1 MKKFTVLEL
10 SVLFILLFMFSEAV
24 QGQGG
29 ESFTNLPTNSPSSYL
44 SRSWTGDDGVIWTA
58 EGARTDQ
65 TINGKAICWGNS
77 GTRNLL
83 TPTYSGGMG
92 TLSFYYVR
100 GFTGTS
106 ARSLEVY
113 VNNELK
119 ASFAVS
125 ATSDVVVQFSQ
136 EINITGNVVL
146 EIRST
151 GAAQVK
157 VDDVLWTSYTGG
169 ALVVA
174 TPIFNPSAGI
184 YYSPQNVAI
193 ATETPGATIYYTT
206 DGTEPDEFSTE
217 YVNPIPV
224 SVTTTIKARA
234 YATGYDPSA
243 IVTAVYNFPVEV
255 ADIATLRAGATD
267 GTVYRLTDEAI
278 LTAKDAFNNRKFI
291 EDATAAIMIFDTP
304 GTITTEY
311 NIGDG
316 IKNITGTLSLVNQML
331 RFIPTQDPGAAFSV
345 GNPVSPATFSIDLLT
360 SGDQAKL
367 VTLENVTFT
376 APGTFAN
383 GQNYT
388 ITDGINNLI
397 FRTDFWNVDYIGSA
411 IPELPVNIT
420 GVIIQYNA
428 DLQIVARNLDDFGQL
443 YNIGWAN
450 LQWPPNGTITLYQD
464 FDVYAQ
470 IWVDGI
476 TDQVGQGQAI
486 QSWIGYSTDDT
497 DPATWTTW
505 VPATYNGDV
514 GNNDEYKAN
523 IGAEITATGIYYYA
537 SRFQLDNGDFVYGGY
552 NGGFWDG
559 TANVSGVLTVNE
571 PSQFINWANLQW
583 PPSGEINVGGDF
595 TAYAQVYAAGIT
607 PEPGPDKVITAWIG
621 YNNADTDPAGWT
633 NWILADFNAA
643 VGNNDE
649 YMANIGT
656 AITQAGTY
664 YYASRFQLNA
674 TPYVYGGYS
683 GTGGG
688 FWDGVE
694 NVSGVLIVNVTEPDN
709 HVTNFMAAADS
720 YSAINVTWTDSDAAG
735 YLIKGSAVS
744 YAAIADPVDG
754 TPEADGG
761 LVQNVAAGIESHQF
775 TGLTA
780 ETDYFFKIFPYNG
793 TAGAINYKT
802 DGIVP
807 EATAQTGELPG
818 YLVGDYGFVATSGNW
833 NVLTNWRQWDGSGWN
848 TTVAA
853 QPTIADNV
861 YILGGNTAIVEASGK
876 NAKNLFVEAGAKLFT
891 NNATMTGPR
900 YVNVTGNI
908 ICDGMIGNGSGNDD
922 VISFNMNGTT
932 QVISG
937 SGSFTGNRMRKNAT
951 GNSSLTIGMDIELRY
966 NALAFYNQVAA
977 ENALYV
983 TIQPGIHLNCP
994 GNGVTPNGGYQLK
1007 SNDNLII
1014 YGQVSLTGNLDN
1026 LAGTGGVV
1034 IKSNASGTG
1043 SLIQPNAASSTV
1055 ERYFTGNDVDWHLV
1069 SSPVAGA
1076 TAEVFTG
1083 MYLQD
1088 FDPLTY
1094 AYTDIVDPATPLN
1107 VMEGYALYSTLG
1119 ASNTVSFEGNLNAGN
1134 QSASFVTGFDAYNW
1148 NLLGNPYP
1156 SSIDWELVN
1165 IPAGMSNEVHYIDA
1179 ATGADLSY
1187 VQGVGGAGSQYIPP
1201 MQGFFVS
1208 ATTGGTFSIGN
1219 DQRTHMGS
1227 DLFYKNSNPDLVVL
1241 EASNGSFSDEAW
1253 IHFNQMAEVEHDG
1266 KYDAYKRVSL
1276 SNPLLPQIF
1285 SYTPA
1290 GVKLSVNGMPEV
1302 QSVPVGFTAVQSG
1315 EFTISAKETG
1325 GFSELYL
1332 EDLFNGSMTN
1342 LQTGS
1347 CSFLY
1352 NEGDL
1357 ENRFILHFAPLSV
1370 SSSIE
1375 KNVNIWSYGNKV
1387 VVMVPELTSGIIRIY
1402 NMMGQE
1408 VVTTSVTSSKNTI
1421 TVPQTGY
1428 YIVTV
1433 VSDQSVVTEKVIIR

>member
-1 MKKFTVLEL
+1 MKKFTLFKLPALVLGL
-10 SVLFILLFMFSEAV
+10 LLFSMSGWAQGFESFNNSSATASYLDGSFIGDNGFTWTFGHSRDESTFPITGKGLMLRRASDSYLEAV
-24 QGQGG
+24 IPGG
-29 ESFTNLPTNSPSSYL
+29 IGTFSFEY
-44 SRSWTGDDGVIWTA
+44 R
-58 EGARTDQ
+58 
-65 TINGKAICWGNS
+65 KA
-77 GTRNLL
+77 
-83 TPTYSGGMG
+83 
-92 TLSFYYVR
+92 
-100 GFTGTS
+100 FTGTS
-106 ARSLEVY
+106 VRQLELIINGVQVATTPEFGPTEPDPTIY
-113 VNNELK
+113 SFTVNNVNSE
-119 ASFAVS
+119 
-125 ATSDVVVQFSQ
+125 
-136 EINITGNVVL
+136 GNVTVKIKNVGTTTTNRQTVIDNI
-146 EIRST
+146 EWT
-151 GAAQVK
+151 GY
-157 VDDVLWTSYTGG
+157 SGG
-169 ALVVA
+169 TPLVA
-174 TPIFNPSAGI
+174 TPTFNPPAGI

-193 ATETPGATIYYTT
+193 ATETPGASIYYTT
-206 DGTEPDEFSTE
+206 DGTDPDEFSNA

-224 SVTTTIKARA
+224 SVTTTIKAKA
-234 YATGYDPSA
+234 YAAGYDPSA
-243 IVTAVYNFPVEV
+243 IATAVYNFPVDV

-267 GTVYRLTDEAI
+267 GSVYRLTGEAI

-291 EDATAAIMIFDTP
+291 EDATAAIMIFDSP

-367 VTLENVTFT
+367 VKLENVTFT

-388 ITDGINNLI
+388 ITDGINNLV
-397 FRTDFWNVDYIGSA
+397 FRTDFWNVDYIGTS
-411 IPELPVNIT
+411 IPELPQNIT
-420 GVIIQYNA
+420 GVIIQFN
-428 DLQIVARNLDDFGQL
+428 DVIQIVARNLADFELPAIPWPVTFYLDMTNEVGTFTTVDVAGTFNGWGSPGDVLTLLGNNIYEYTTAAIFNEDDVIQFKFRKDGNWGTSEPDPNRS
-443 YNIGWAN
+443 YTVVAGTNVYHAVYGVMVPAEIGFAN
-450 LQWPPNGTITLYQD
+450 LQWPPAGSIDLGWNY
-464 FDVYAQ
+464 DVYAQ
-470 IWVDGI
+470 VYADGL
-476 TDQVGQGQAI
+476 TGTQNTNPTPNLGA
-486 QSWIGYSTDDT
+486 WIGFSTTDT
-497 DPATWTTW
+497 DPATWTNW
-505 VPATYNGDV
+505 VPASFNV
-514 GNNDEYKAN
+514 ESFNNDEFVAN
-523 IGAEITATGIYYYA
+523 IGA
-537 SRFQLDNGDFVYGGY
+537 
-552 NGGFWDG
+552 
-559 TANVSGVLTVNE
+559 
-571 PSQFINWANLQW
+571 
-583 PPSGEINVGGDF
+583 
-595 TAYAQVYAAGIT
+595 
-607 PEPGPDKVITAWIG
+607 
-621 YNNADTDPAGWT
+621 
-633 NWILADFNAA
+633 
-643 VGNNDE
+643 
-649 YMANIGT
+649 
-656 AITQAGTY
+656 AITEAGTY
-664 YYASRFQLNA
+664 YYASRFKLGLA
-674 TPYVYGGYS
+674 DYVYGGYNES
-683 GTGGG
+683 GGG
-688 FWDGVE
+688 FWDGIN
-694 NVSGVLIVNVTEPDN
+694 NVSGILTVNIDEPDN
-709 HVTNFMAAADS
+709 HVMNFMATADS
-720 YSAINVTWTDSDAAG
+720 YSAITLTWTDSDAAG

-744 YAAIADPVDG
+744 YAAIDNPVDG

-761 LVQNVAAGIESHQF
+761 LVQNVATGIELHQF
-775 TGLTA
+775 AGLMA

-818 YLVGDYGFVATSGNW
+818 YLVGDYGFTATSGNW
-833 NVLTNWRQWDGSGWN
+833 GSTGNWRQWDGTGWN

-876 NAKNLFVEAGAKLFT
+876 NAKNLFVEAGAKLYA

-900 YVNVTGNI
+900 YVNVTGDI
-908 ICDGMIGNGSGNDD
+908 ICDGMIGNGSGVDD
-922 VISFNMNGTT
+922 VISFNINGTSCT
-932 QVISG
+932 ISG
-937 SGSFTGNRMRKNAT
+937 VGSFTGNRMRKNAT
-951 GNSSLTIGMDIELRY
+951 GNSSLAIWMDIEVRY
-966 NALAFYNQVAA
+966 NGLAFYNQAA
-977 ENALYV
+977 VENTFYV
-983 TIQPGIHLNCP
+983 TIQPGVHLNCT

-1014 YGQVSLTGNLDN
+1014 YGQVTLTGNLDN
-1026 LAGTGGVV
+1026 QAGTGGVV
-1034 IKSNASGTG
+1034 IKSNASGSG
-1043 SLIQPNAASSTV
+1043 SLIQPNVAEATV

-1076 TAEVFTG
+1076 TADVFNG
-1083 MYLQD
+1083 MFLQD

-1094 AYTDIVDPATPLN
+1094 TYTDIVDPATMLN

-1119 ASNTVSFEGNLNAGN
+1119 ASNTVSFDGNLNAGN

-1156 SSIDWELVN
+1156 SSIDWELVT

-1208 ATTGGTFSIGN
+1208 ATTGGTFSVGN

-1227 DLFYKNSNPDLVVL
+1227 NLFYKNSNPDLVVL

-1266 KYDAYKRVSL
+1266 KYDAYKRISQ

-1315 EFTISAKETG
+1315 EFTISANETG
-1325 GFSELYL
+1325 GFSELHL
-1332 EDLFNGSMTN
+1332 EDLFNGSVTN
-1342 LQTGS
+1342 LLTGS

-1370 SSSIE
+1370 NSSIE
-1375 KNVNIWSYGNKV
+1375 KNVNIWSYGNEV
-1387 VVMVPELTSGIIRIY
+1387 TVMVPELTNGIIRIY

-1408 VVTTSVTSSKNTI
+1408 VITTSVTSSRNTI
-1421 TVPQTGY
+1421 TVPQNGY
-1428 YIVTV
+1428 YVVTV
-1433 VSDQSVVTEKVIIR
+1433 VSDQTVVTEKVIIR